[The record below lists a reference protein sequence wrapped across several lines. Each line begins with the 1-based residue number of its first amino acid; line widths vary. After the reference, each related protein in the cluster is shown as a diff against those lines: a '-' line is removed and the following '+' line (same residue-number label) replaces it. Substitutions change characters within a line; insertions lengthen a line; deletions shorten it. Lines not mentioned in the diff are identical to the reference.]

1 MVEEAAGDISDDV
14 PVRTADGAHPTL
26 RDNEIADRLF
36 AGSGELRARCRAFD
50 WGTTALGPVSSWSQS
65 LRTTASTVLASRS
78 PMFLWW
84 GPELVQIYNDAYR
97 PSFGENG
104 RHPRALGMRGREC
117 WTDIWEAISPQIEQV
132 MTTGEA
138 TWHVDQHLPIERNG
152 RVEDVWWT
160 YSYSPVHDD
169 DGSIA
174 GTLVVCQETTQR
186 VIGEHERGKLLNALE
201 IERSRLAEVFRQA
214 PSFLAVLRGPEHVFE
229 RVNDAYYGL
238 VGHRDIVGRSVW
250 EALPEVRDQGFI
262 DILDGVLETG
272 DAFVGREVPIMLART
287 AGAAAE
293 ERFVNFVYQPLA
305 EADGVRSR
313 IVAHGTD
320 VTEQVRARHEVE
332 RLLRAEREARAEAES
347 ANRAKSEFLAV
358 MSHELRTPLNAIAG
372 YVQLLDMGIHGPVTD
387 AQHEA
392 LDRVTRS
399 QQHLLGLINDVLN
412 LARIEAGRVDYSIE
426 DVALADVVNVT
437 GLMIEPQLMAKRLT
451 YRTTVENGVAARAD
465 RDKVQ
470 QILLNLLTNA
480 VKFTPAGGSITVD
493 VATRQDVP
501 NTVFLRV
508 TDTGI
513 GIARDKQS
521 SVFEPF
527 VQADPSRTRRTEGTG
542 LGLAISR
549 DLAHGM
555 GADLSVRSV
564 EGKGST
570 FILSLPVPIQRGL
583 TEDG

>member
-1 MVEEAAGDISDDV
+1 M
-14 PVRTADGAHPTL
+14 
-26 RDNEIADRLF
+26 RDNEIADHLF

-392 LDRVTRS
+392 LDRVARS

>member
-262 DILDGVLETG
+262 DILDGVLKTG

-392 LDRVTRS
+392 LDRVARS

>member
-1 MVEEAAGDISDDV
+1 VVEEAAGDISDDV

-262 DILDGVLETG
+262 DILDGVLKTG

-392 LDRVTRS
+392 LDRVARS

>member
-1 MVEEAAGDISDDV
+1 MRND
-14 PVRTADGAHPTL
+14 
-26 RDNEIADRLF
+26 EIADRLF
-36 AGSGELRARCRAFD
+36 AGPGELRARCRAFD

-186 VIGEHERGKLLNALE
+186 VIGERERGQLLSALE
-201 IERSRLAEVFRQA
+201 VERSRLAEVFRQA

-238 VGHRDIVGRSVW
+238 VGHRDIVGRPVS

-272 DAFVGREVPIMLART
+272 EAFVGREVPIMLART

-320 VTEQVRARHEVE
+320 VTEQVRARYEVE
-332 RLLRAEREARAEAES
+332 RLLGAEREARAEAES

-392 LDRVTRS
+392 LDRVARS

-437 GLMIEPQLMAKRLT
+437 GTMIEPQLMAKRLT
-451 YRTTVENGVAARAD
+451 YRTKIENGVVARAD
-465 RDKVQ
+465 HDKVQ

-493 VATRQDVP
+493 VASRHEVP
-501 NTVFLRV
+501 NMVFLRV

-555 GADLSVRSV
+555 GADLRVRSV

-570 FILSLPVPIQRGL
+570 FTLSLPVPVQRGL